1 MKLTLPQPR
10 AGWRSSHGGT
20 SPIGKPAAGTVPAGQ
35 AELPDLR
42 ARRWLTLALLLA
54 QLAHVGTLD
63 TRITVVGGAALLI
76 AAALKTPPSAFIWRA
91 ILLLATVG
99 AGVLVFATHGKLFS
113 RDAGMALLFLFGPLK
128 LMEAR
133 TTRDFMVV
141 WALGLMLYVTSF
153 FDNLGLL
160 AALSVPV
167 VIIVYITAM
176 RLFDAR
182 ADDATVDA
190 RSNTL
195 MAHLRGSAA
204 HIVLGIP
211 LAAALFILFPRATA
225 PLWGMRDTVA
235 ARTGLSEEMRPGQ
248 IAQLTLSKETAFR
261 VEFEGR
267 RPPQPALYW
276 RGPVLREFDG
286 VAWSVGPA
294 AMQAAFAASSGNGP
308 GANEG
313 KFVDITPEAV
323 AREGIAYSVTLERQD
338 TRWLPLLEVPLAYPS
353 GPAVDNNVFLTD
365 AQQIGLKRVGT
376 AALQFRAKSLLR
388 AQYPGA
394 LPEPQSPELR
404 TGRPSVNPRARALA
418 AELTAQFPAPADR
431 VRALISRFN
440 REQFFYTLNPP
451 TYGGERGVTA
461 IDEFL
466 FDRKRGF
473 CEHYAGATA
482 FVLRASGIP
491 ARVVTGYLGG
501 EYHPAGYMIVRQ
513 SDAHAWVETWIDG
526 HWWRLDP
533 TAAVA
538 PDRVE
543 RGLQDALPETERLL
557 VNGKGW
563 LGALALANLWDEA
576 SFTYTKWVLGFD
588 RERQKEL
595 LNELGLSGLN
605 AFAAL
610 GWMLLAITGSGA
622 LMGAAWWL
630 WQRRQDAKTDA
641 SLRAWRRLRRRL
653 NAAGLSVAA
662 HETVSSAM
670 RRAAQRWPSLATEFL
685 QFATRYNR
693 QRFAS
698 GTTPDFAPSLGGLPS
713 AWRLKRRQS

>member
-1 MKLTLPQPR
+1 MNAAPNSTGKR
-10 AGWRSSHGGT
+10 AIATWMTRGRARPT
-20 SPIGKPAAGTVPAGQ
+20 RTVPVPM
-35 AELPDLR
+35 AEQPDVR
-42 ARRWLTLALLLA
+42 ARRWLTFALLLA

-63 TRITVVGGAALLI
+63 TRITVVGGAALLL
-76 AAALKTPPSAFIWRA
+76 ATCLRAPPRAFLWRA
-91 ILLLATVG
+91 MLLVATVG

-176 RLFDAR
+176 RLFEAR
-182 ADDATVDA
+182 ADDRTLDV

-195 MAHLRGSAA
+195 LAHLRGAAA

-211 LAAALFILFPRATA
+211 LAAMLFILFPRATA
-225 PLWGMRDTVA
+225 PLWGMRDVAA

-248 IAQLTLSKETAFR
+248 IAQLIKSTETAFR
-261 VEFEGR
+261 VEFDGR
-267 RPPQPALYW
+267 RPPQSALYW
-276 RGPVLREFDG
+276 RGPVLRDFDG
-286 VAWSVGPA
+286 VAWSIGPA
-294 AMQAAFAASSGNGP
+294 AMQAAVVASSGNGP
-308 GANEG
+308 DANEG
-313 KFVDITPEAV
+313 KFIDITPEAV
-323 AREGIAYSVTLERQD
+323 ARDGVAYSVTLERQD
-338 TRWLPLLEVPLAYPS
+338 TRWLPLLELPLAYPT
-353 GPAVDNNVFLTD
+353 GPAIDNNVFLTD

-376 AALQFRAKSLLR
+376 AAMQFRAKSLLR
-388 AQYPGA
+388 AQYAAAPPDG
-394 LPEPQSPELR
+394 QSPELR
-404 TGRPSVNPRARALA
+404 TGRASVNPRARALA
-418 AELTAQFPAPADR
+418 AELAAQYPAPEAR
-431 VRALISRFN
+431 IRALVTRFN
-440 REQFFYTLNPP
+440 REPFFYTLNPP
-451 TYGGERGVTA
+451 LYGGERGGTA

-466 FDRKRGF
+466 FDGKRGF
-473 CEHYAGATA
+473 CEHFAGATA
-482 FVLRASGIP
+482 FVLRAGGIP

-513 SDAHAWVETWIDG
+513 SDAHAWVETWVDG

-557 VNGKGW
+557 VSGRGW
-563 LGALALANLWDEA
+563 LGSMALANLWDAA
-576 SFTYTKWVLGFD
+576 SFSYTKWVIGFD
-588 RERQKEL
+588 RDRQKEL

-630 WQRRQDAKTDA
+630 WQRRQEATADD
-641 SLRAWRRLRRRL
+641 SLREWRRLRRRL
-653 NAAGLSVAA
+653 NAAGLVVAS
-662 HETVSSAM
+662 HETVSAATQ
-670 RRAAQRWPSLATEFL
+670 RAAQRWPTLANEFTH
-685 QFATRYNR
+685 FARHYNQR
-693 QRFAS
+693 RFAPAS
-698 GTTPDFAPSLGGLPS
+698 AQAETTAPRLSKLPFAWQL
-713 AWRLKRRQS
+713 RRRQS

>member
-1 MKLTLPQPR
+1 
-10 AGWRSSHGGT
+10 
-20 SPIGKPAAGTVPAGQ
+20 
-35 AELPDLR
+35 
-42 ARRWLTLALLLA
+42 
-54 QLAHVGTLD
+54 
-63 TRITVVGGAALLI
+63 
-76 AAALKTPPSAFIWRA
+76 
-91 ILLLATVG
+91 
-99 AGVLVFATHGKLFS
+99 
-113 RDAGMALLFLFGPLK
+113 
-128 LMEAR
+128 
-133 TTRDFMVV
+133 
-141 WALGLMLYVTSF
+141 
-153 FDNLGLL
+153 
-160 AALSVPV
+160 
-167 VIIVYITAM
+167 
-176 RLFDAR
+176 
-182 ADDATVDA
+182 
-190 RSNTL
+190 
-195 MAHLRGSAA
+195 
-204 HIVLGIP
+204 
-211 LAAALFILFPRATA
+211 
-225 PLWGMRDTVA
+225 
-235 ARTGLSEEMRPGQ
+235 
-248 IAQLTLSKETAFR
+248 
-261 VEFEGR
+261 
-267 RPPQPALYW
+267 
-276 RGPVLREFDG
+276 
-286 VAWSVGPA
+286 
-294 AMQAAFAASSGNGP
+294 MQAAFAASSGNGP